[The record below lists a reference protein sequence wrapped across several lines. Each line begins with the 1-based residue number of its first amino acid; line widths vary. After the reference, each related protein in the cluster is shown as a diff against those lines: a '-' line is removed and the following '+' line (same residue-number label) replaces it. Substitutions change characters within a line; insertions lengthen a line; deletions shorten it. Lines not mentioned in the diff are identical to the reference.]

1 MAAVLVPCL
10 VTLRAEIDAIAPNR
24 DRASDGWIGD
34 PAHQART
41 SDHND
46 DEIGKVPIVDADR
59 KHEVHALDLDADL
72 REPGLTMHMVIE
84 HLLYRCRTGVEN
96 RLRYIIWNRCIWHVD
111 DSWAQKPY
119 RLADPHT
126 GHAHL
131 SASYATAREADTRSW
146 RLEDIPVALTEADK
160 KWIAA
165 QLDKAASAAAER
177 VWKTTRDIGK
187 AAGTGSHVAEL
198 GDVVAHIPGEHTR
211 IEKALAPSEALK
223 LPTELI

>member
-1 MAAVLVPCL
+1 MAAPWVLVPCL
-10 VTLRAEIDAIAPNR
+10 EALRTELDRIAPNR
-24 DRASDGWIGD
+24 DRTSDGTIGD
-34 PAHQART
+34 RPHQDRV

-46 DEIGKVPIVDADR
+46 DEIGKVPIVDADN

-72 REPGLTMHMVIE
+72 RTPGLTMHMVIE

-126 GHAHL
+126 RHAHL

-146 RLEDIPVALTEADK
+146 RLEDIPVALTDADK

-165 QLDKAASAAAER
+165 QLDKAATAAAER

-211 IEKALAPSEALK
+211 IEKALISPDAPGA
-223 LPTELI
+223 